1 MLASACDFGRAAEP
15 VVSLAMPSIRPTNQP
30 MPLHITVPE
39 QPSEADRNAVFVP
52 LLAYNIAQAG
62 NPNIRPIAILLTDEQ
77 GERVGG
83 IWGKCSYDWM
93 FVELL
98 AIAPEHRG
106 GGHGKALMAEAERV
120 ARAHGCVGIW
130 LDTYAFQ
137 ARGFYEKLGFS
148 VFGTLDDHPVGQQR
162 FFLSK
167 RL

>member
-1 MLASACDFGRAAEP
+1 
-15 VVSLAMPSIRPTNQP
+15 

-39 QPSEADRNAVFVP
+39 QPSEADRNAVFAP

-62 NPNIRPIAILLTDEQ
+62 DPNIRPVSILLTDEQ

-93 FVELL
+93 FVEFL

-106 GGHGKALMAEAERV
+106 GGHGQALMAEAERI
-120 ARAHGCVGIW
+120 ARGHGCVGIW

-137 ARGFYEKLGFS
+137 ARGFYEKLGFA